1 MRGRAQQKMHD
12 NVKRWR
18 RHAPELRER
27 LLQARAHAKE
37 LCTVRPPAH
46 GQWPKIDEK
55 VIEAF
60 KARRDA
66 GDMVRSALP
75 RALGVPHVGRGVR
88 RRLRARGYNL
98 ARATSR
104 RRCRR
109 ATWSTSRRA
118 HPGFVGARPLHFGL
132 PRTEFSP

>member
-18 RHAPELRER
+18 RQAPELRER
-27 LLQARAHAKE
+27 LLRARAHVKE
-37 LCTVRPPAH
+37 LCTVHPPAQ

-75 RALGVPHVGRGVR
+75 RARTRRASRGAGGASQITRAWVQS
-88 RRLRARGYNL
+88 RARNIAKALPAGDVVDFQ
-98 ARATSR
+98 ASASWF
-104 RRCRR
+104 RRCGSF
-109 ATWSTSRRA
+109 AFWTPT
-118 HPGFVGARPLHFGL
+118 H
-132 PRTEFSP
+132 